1 MASKTVRIY
10 DDTHESLK
18 QLADRTGEPMPELL
32 SKAVE
37 EYRRKHFLEGLAE
50 DFAKLRADADKWKE
64 ELEERKTW
72 DETLQDDLDEE

>member
-1 MASKTVRIY
+1 MPTKTVRIH

-18 QLADRTGEPMPELL
+18 RLAEKTGEPMPELL

-50 DFAKLRADADKWKE
+50 DFARLRADSDKWKE
-64 ELEERKTW
+64 ELEEREAW
-72 DETLQDDLDEE
+72 NETLQDDLVEE

>member
-1 MASKTVRIY
+1 MPSKTVRIY

-18 QLADRTGEPMPELL
+18 QLSNRTGEPMPELL

-50 DFAKLRADADKWKE
+50 DFAKLRSDAGKWKE

-72 DETLQDDLDEE
+72 DETLQDGLGEE